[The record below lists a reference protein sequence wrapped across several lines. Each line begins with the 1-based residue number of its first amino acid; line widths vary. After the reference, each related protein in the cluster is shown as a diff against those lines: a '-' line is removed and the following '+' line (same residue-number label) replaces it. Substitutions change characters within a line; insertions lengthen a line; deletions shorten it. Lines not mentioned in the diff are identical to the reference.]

1 MDFKT
6 YFDLKINQSKNKNT
20 NKLKQFFINS
30 EMEILRNKTIS
41 IVGTNGKTSTA
52 NIIYNYL
59 NKKNI
64 KTTKF
69 ISPHLVDI
77 EERIESSSQLN
88 YLEAFKQVKK
98 FEKELGLNL
107 GYFESLFLIACKVFL
122 LNNDDYFICEAGIG
136 GKLDTTSIIQSN
148 TVVLTNIGFDH
159 QELLGNSKLE
169 ILDQKV
175 NISQNIKNLFIG
187 ELDKSLI
194 SNIKSLNNSI
204 ERIYFSKD
212 SSLNFDLNFDELS
225 YVQKNAILAFLVLD
239 KLIDFKNTFS
249 IENETFQQPGRF
261 ETVSLKPLKIID
273 GSHNISGLEAAIRDY
288 QKKYLND
295 PIDVFVGFKKGKN
308 YKEMLLLISKYSFF
322 NIFVINDDEFYQQE
336 KVKNLTDYLDLIKKN
351 YAVVPLDYFDNN
363 MNSSILIGSLYLIGE
378 YKKRNKL

>member
-136 GKLDTTSIIQSN
+136 GK
-148 TVVLTNIGFDH
+148 
-159 QELLGNSKLE
+159 
-169 ILDQKV
+169 
-175 NISQNIKNLFIG
+175 
-187 ELDKSLI
+187 
-194 SNIKSLNNSI
+194 
-204 ERIYFSKD
+204 
-212 SSLNFDLNFDELS
+212 
-225 YVQKNAILAFLVLD
+225 
-239 KLIDFKNTFS
+239 
-249 IENETFQQPGRF
+249 
-261 ETVSLKPLKIID
+261 
-273 GSHNISGLEAAIRDY
+273 
-288 QKKYLND
+288 
-295 PIDVFVGFKKGKN
+295 
-308 YKEMLLLISKYSFF
+308 
-322 NIFVINDDEFYQQE
+322 
-336 KVKNLTDYLDLIKKN
+336 
-351 YAVVPLDYFDNN
+351 
-363 MNSSILIGSLYLIGE
+363 
-378 YKKRNKL
+378 